1 MYVLFTTFINIYLHT
16 CTYKGVTN
24 MNVLETSKVLSDLQ
38 ALRIISLTQRKPCSA
53 QELSEELN
61 SPLAGIYK
69 KIKELEIAGLITDND
84 RILMPYGKRVTRYR
98 SVVRGFYVQFYNNE
112 LRVTLELDSDEQS
125 VKMTWNPLQ
134 NI

>member
-1 MYVLFTTFINIYLHT
+1 
-16 CTYKGVTN
+16 

-38 ALRIISLTQRKPCSA
+38 ALRIISMTQKKPCSA

-69 KIKELEIAGLITDND
+69 KIKELEVAGLIADND

-98 SVVRGFYVQFYNNE
+98 SLVRGFFVQFYNNE
-112 LRVTLELDSDEQS
+112 LRVTLELDNAEQTI
-125 VKMTWNPLQ
+125 KMSWNPLQ

>member
-1 MYVLFTTFINIYLHT
+1 
-16 CTYKGVTN
+16 

-38 ALRIISLTQRKPCSA
+38 ALRIISLTQKKPCSA

-69 KIKELEIAGLITDND
+69 KIKELEVAGLIVDND

-98 SVVRGFYVQFYNNE
+98 SLVRGFYVQFYNNE
-112 LRVTLELDSDEQS
+112 LRVTLELDNAEQS